1 MDPVVYDL
9 RGALTD
15 GFEVAAV
22 VTDAGELSE
31 FTFDTASSYLT
42 LLKPATFYYALCMDT
57 AGQLAYLYMGPK
69 EVAGS
74 SEPFIQELTPL
85 PSAAAQGLKTTG
97 KGYLISLASGVV
109 IFAAIAATDDGSG
122 FAVFLGFVTGL
133 LVASV
138 GLIVSVAAGLVKG
151 ATVAVKNRSEIQRR
165 EAQRNASTP
174 SSTQFVVEPVDELLV
189 PAEFDDALY
198 ISGGILI
205 EIEGA
210 VFAVF
215 FDDVKNALV
224 VASNAPA
231 PLLLHFVAF
240 PR

>member
-1 MDPVVYDL
+1 MIRLAFLTLLASPFSLSAERSIMDPVVYDL

-109 IFAAIAATDDGSG
+109 VFAAIAATDDGSG
-122 FAVFLGFVTGL
+122 FAVLLGFVTGL

-151 ATVAVKNRSEIQRR
+151 ATVAVQNRSEIQRR
-165 EAQRNASTP
+165 EAQRNVSTP

-189 PAEFDDALY
+189 PVEFATVLKLAA
-198 ISGGILI
+198 G
-205 EIEGA
+205 
-210 VFAVF
+210 
-215 FDDVKNALV
+215 
-224 VASNAPA
+224 
-231 PLLLHFVAF
+231 
-240 PR
+240 R

>member
-1 MDPVVYDL
+1 MKHLIRLAFLILLASPFSLSAERSIMDPVVYDL

-31 FTFDTASSYLT
+31 FTFDAASSYLT

-122 FAVFLGFVTGL
+122 FAVILGFVTGL

-189 PAEFDDALY
+189 PAEFATVLKLAA
-198 ISGGILI
+198 G
-205 EIEGA
+205 
-210 VFAVF
+210 
-215 FDDVKNALV
+215 
-224 VASNAPA
+224 
-231 PLLLHFVAF
+231 
-240 PR
+240 R

>member
-1 MDPVVYDL
+1 MKHLIRLAFLVLLASPFSLSAERSIMDPVVYDL

-122 FAVFLGFVTGL
+122 FAVILGFVTGL

-151 ATVAVKNRSEIQRR
+151 ATVAVQNRSEIQRR
-165 EAQRNASTP
+165 EAQRNVSTP

-189 PAEFDDALY
+189 PAEFATVLKLAA
-198 ISGGILI
+198 G
-205 EIEGA
+205 
-210 VFAVF
+210 
-215 FDDVKNALV
+215 
-224 VASNAPA
+224 
-231 PLLLHFVAF
+231 
-240 PR
+240 R

>member
-122 FAVFLGFVTGL
+122 FAVILGFVTGL

-138 GLIVSVAAGLVKG
+138 GAAISLVAGLIKG
-151 ATVAVKNRSEIQRR
+151 TKVALDNRAEIQQR
-165 EAQRNASTP
+165 ESRRNASTP

-189 PAEFDDALY
+189 PAEFTTALK
-198 ISGGILI
+198 L
-205 EIEGA
+205 A
-210 VFAVF
+210 VG
-215 FDDVKNALV
+215 
-224 VASNAPA
+224 
-231 PLLLHFVAF
+231 
-240 PR
+240 R

>member
-1 MDPVVYDL
+1 MDAVVYDL

-122 FAVFLGFVTGL
+122 FAVILGFVTGL

-174 SSTQFVVEPVDELLV
+174 SNTQFVVEPVDELLV
-189 PAEFDDALY
+189 PAEFTTALKLAA
-198 ISGGILI
+198 G
-205 EIEGA
+205 
-210 VFAVF
+210 
-215 FDDVKNALV
+215 
-224 VASNAPA
+224 
-231 PLLLHFVAF
+231 
-240 PR
+240 R

>member
-69 EVAGS
+69 EVAGY

-122 FAVFLGFVTGL
+122 FAVILGFVTGL

-151 ATVAVKNRSEIQRR
+151 ATVAVKNRSEIQQR
-165 EAQRNASTP
+165 ETQRNASTP

-189 PAEFDDALY
+189 PAEFATVLKLAA
-198 ISGGILI
+198 G
-205 EIEGA
+205 
-210 VFAVF
+210 
-215 FDDVKNALV
+215 
-224 VASNAPA
+224 
-231 PLLLHFVAF
+231 
-240 PR
+240 R

>member
-1 MDPVVYDL
+1 MKHLIRLALVALFITPFSLSAERSIMDPVVYDL
-9 RGALTD
+9 RGALTQ
-15 GFEVAAV
+15 GYEVAAV

-69 EVAGS
+69 EVGGS

-122 FAVFLGFVTGL
+122 FAVILGFVTGL

-174 SSTQFVVEPVDELLV
+174 SNTQFVVEPVDELLV
-189 PAEFDDALY
+189 PAEFATVLKLAA
-198 ISGGILI
+198 G
-205 EIEGA
+205 
-210 VFAVF
+210 
-215 FDDVKNALV
+215 
-224 VASNAPA
+224 
-231 PLLLHFVAF
+231 
-240 PR
+240 R

>member
-1 MDPVVYDL
+1 MKHLICLAFLALLASPFSLSAERSIMDPVVYDL

-74 SEPFIQELTPL
+74 NEPFIQALTPL

-122 FAVFLGFVTGL
+122 FAVILGFVTGL

-165 EAQRNASTP
+165 EAQRNASRP

-189 PAEFDDALY
+189 PAEFATVLKLAA
-198 ISGGILI
+198 G
-205 EIEGA
+205 
-210 VFAVF
+210 
-215 FDDVKNALV
+215 
-224 VASNAPA
+224 
-231 PLLLHFVAF
+231 
-240 PR
+240 R

>member
-1 MDPVVYDL
+1 MKHLIRLAFLILLASPFSLSAERSIMDPVVYDL

-31 FTFDTASSYLT
+31 FTFDTTSSYLT

-109 IFAAIAATDDGSG
+109 VFAAIAAIDDGSG

-138 GLIVSVAAGLVKG
+138 GLIVSVASGLVKG

-189 PAEFDDALY
+189 PAEFTTALK
-198 ISGGILI
+198 L
-205 EIEGA
+205 A
-210 VFAVF
+210 VG
-215 FDDVKNALV
+215 
-224 VASNAPA
+224 
-231 PLLLHFVAF
+231 
-240 PR
+240 R

>member
-1 MDPVVYDL
+1 MKHLIRLAFLALLASPFSLSAERSIMDPVVYDL

-165 EAQRNASTP
+165 EAQRNTSTP

-189 PAEFDDALY
+189 PAEFATVLKLAA
-198 ISGGILI
+198 G
-205 EIEGA
+205 
-210 VFAVF
+210 
-215 FDDVKNALV
+215 
-224 VASNAPA
+224 
-231 PLLLHFVAF
+231 
-240 PR
+240 R

>member
-1 MDPVVYDL
+1 MKHLIRLAFLILLASPFSLSAERSIMDPVVYDL

-74 SEPFIQELTPL
+74 NEPFIQALTPL

-122 FAVFLGFVTGL
+122 FAVILGFVTGL

-189 PAEFDDALY
+189 PAEFATVLKLAA
-198 ISGGILI
+198 G
-205 EIEGA
+205 
-210 VFAVF
+210 
-215 FDDVKNALV
+215 
-224 VASNAPA
+224 
-231 PLLLHFVAF
+231 
-240 PR
+240 R

>member
-74 SEPFIQELTPL
+74 NEPFIQALTPL

-122 FAVFLGFVTGL
+122 FAVILGFVTGL

-165 EAQRNASTP
+165 EAQRNASRP

-189 PAEFDDALY
+189 PAEFATVLKLAA
-198 ISGGILI
+198 G
-205 EIEGA
+205 
-210 VFAVF
+210 
-215 FDDVKNALV
+215 
-224 VASNAPA
+224 
-231 PLLLHFVAF
+231 
-240 PR
+240 R